1 MLTIFAL
8 ITFKDQRFKVVVFET
23 KEYNDIVS
31 CMSLLC
37 VQLVGKHSIS
47 AKPWEEYQY
56 YSFRYREHKT
66 LRLKTNHLTISE

>member
-37 VQLVGKHSIS
+37 VQLVGKHSILFS
-47 AKPWEEYQY
+47 KFP
-56 YSFRYREHKT
+56 T
-66 LRLKTNHLTISE
+66 LSIFCLIPNISED